1 MKRRRFL
8 ALLLALVL
16 LSGCSP
22 KPAAPAEAEPDSAA
36 SEEPEQS
43 EPAASGEAEEA
54 APHTFSL
61 AYEPATGFNPYRCIS
76 QTNRTVISLLYEPL
90 FTVDSNFHAAPYLC
104 ASYTSTGDGRT
115 HTIRLRPNVTFS
127 DGSPLTAS
135 DVAASLRAAMGSGYY
150 GGRLRRVSAI
160 SVVSDTELTIST
172 NAAVGALDALLSVYI
187 VKSGTEGADI
197 PTGTGPYAA
206 EDDKLRRTAWWRG
219 QTPVPA
225 EEFIRLVA
233 ADTPTAVRDNFE
245 YGLADLVCTDP
256 NAGTRVAYHSD
267 FELWDNAT
275 TVMQY
280 IGFNLNSPVFG
291 YSAIRAALTH
301 AINRE
306 AIVSET
312 AAGFASAASLPA
324 SPNAACYNRQLAERY
339 ALNEGA
345 FRKLLDSCDV
355 SDITG
360 DDGILEFYTDTGIQ
374 PLSGTMIVC
383 LSSDQRVAAAQEVV
397 NTLNERGFDLTLSP
411 LEYNDYTAALEQ
423 GAFDLYYGE
432 VRLSPD
438 FDLSEFFNE
447 GGSLCYGSIADA
459 AAAPL
464 CARAVENAGN
474 AYDLH
479 REIMDRGLLCP
490 VLFKVYAIYTARGRV
505 AGLTPCLDGVFL
517 QPIPNG

>member
-1 MKRRRFL
+1 MRRRRFL
-8 ALLLALVL
+8 ALLLVLALL
-16 LSGCSP
+16 AGCSSTP
-22 KPAAPAEAEPDSAA
+22 EEPVETEPDTPEETAPGETA
-36 SEEPEQS
+36 RPEEPAPEQ
-43 EPAASGEAEEA
+43 A

-61 AYEPATGFNPYRCIS
+61 AYEPSRGFNPYQCTT
-76 QTNRTVISLLYEPL
+76 QTNRTVLSLLYEPL
-90 FTVDSNFHAAPYLC
+90 FTVDSNFHASPYLC

-115 HTIRLRPNVTFS
+115 HTLRLRPNVTFS

-135 DVAASLRAAMGSGYY
+135 DVAASLRAAMGSNYY
-150 GGRLRRVSAI
+150 GQRLRHVSTI

-172 NAAVGALDALLSVYI
+172 DAAVGALDALLSVYI
-187 VKSGTEGADI
+187 VKSGTEGVDI

-206 EDDKLRRTAWWRG
+206 EGDSLRRTAWWRA
-219 QTPVPA
+219 QTPIPA
-225 EEFIRLVA
+225 EEMIRLVA

-275 TVMQY
+275 SVMQY
-280 IGFNLNSPVFG
+280 IGFNLNSPVFS
-291 YSAIRAALTH
+291 YSAIRASLTH

-312 AAGFASAASLPA
+312 AAGFASAAILPA
-324 SPNAACYNRQLAERY
+324 SPNAACYSRQLAERY
-339 ALNEGA
+339 GPDESA
-345 FRKLLDSCDV
+345 FSALLDSCDV

-360 DDGILEFYTDTGIQ
+360 DDGILEFYTETGIQ

-383 LSSDQRVAAAQEVV
+383 LSSDQRVAAAQAVV
-397 NTLNERGFDLTLSP
+397 NTLNERGFDLTLKP
-411 LEYNDYTAALEQ
+411 LEYEDYVEALEQ
-423 GAFDLYYGE
+423 GSFDLYYGE

-447 GGSLCYGSIADA
+447 GGSLSYGSIADA
-459 AAAPL
+459 VAAPL

-490 VLFKVYAIYTARGRV
+490 VLFKVYAIYTARGLV
-505 AGLTPCLDGVFL
+505 TGLTPCLDGVFL

>member
-1 MKRRRFL
+1 MRHRRFL
-8 ALLLALVL
+8 ALLLALAL
-16 LSGCSP
+16 LGGCSSAP
-22 KPAAPAEAEPDSAA
+22 AVPAEEEPEPAAA
-36 SEEPEQS
+36 EEPEQP
-43 EPAASGEAEEA
+43 EPDAPEEA
-54 APHTFSL
+54 PPHAFSL
-61 AYEPATGFNPYRCIS
+61 AYEPSTSFNPYRCVS
-76 QTNRTVISLLYEPL
+76 QTNRTVLSLLYEPL
-90 FTVDSNFHAAPYLC
+90 FTVDSSFHAAPYLC
-104 ASYTSTGDGRT
+104 ASITSTGDGRT
-115 HTIRLRPNVTFS
+115 HTLRLRPNVTFS

-135 DVAASLRAAMGSGYY
+135 DVAASLRAAMGSAYY

-172 NAAVGALDALLSVYI
+172 SAAVGALDALLSVYI
-187 VKSGTEGADI
+187 VKAGTEGEDV

-206 EDDKLRRTAWWRG
+206 AGDSLRRTAWWRAE
-219 QTPVPA
+219 TPVPA
-225 EEFIRLVA
+225 EESIRLVA

-245 YGLADLVCTDP
+245 YGLADLVCSDP

-291 YSAIRAALTH
+291 NSAIRTSLTH

-312 AAGFASAASLPA
+312 AAGFALAAVLPA
-324 SPNAACYNRQLAERY
+324 SPNAACYSRQLAERY
-339 ALNEGA
+339 ALDEGA
-345 FRKLLDSCDV
+345 FRELLDSSGV
-355 SDITG
+355 SDITD
-360 DDGILEFYTDTGIQ
+360 DDGILEYYTETGIQ

-383 LSSDQRVAAAQEVV
+383 LSSDQRVAAAQAVV
-397 NTLNERGFDLTLSP
+397 NELNEYGFDLTLKP
-411 LEYNDYTAALEQ
+411 LEYADYADALEQ
-423 GAFDLYYGE
+423 GMFDLYYGE

-447 GGSLCYGSIADA
+447 GGSLCYGSIADPA
-459 AAAPL
+459 AASL

-517 QPIPNG
+517 RPIPNG